1 MIGLPIYI
9 TGITLTLGY
18 FLGLKTN
25 PISGVTMWSIAI
37 CLFLIGHKK
46 EGNLRT
52 MTIIV
57 FFKYLRSKISILS
70 RVDNCTVSWAE
81 TLTIQDLLSSLPKML
96 SDHVIEFDNRN
107 EN

>member
-1 MIGLPIYI
+1 MPLSLIRAIKSTHRSPVNRILHLIGLPIYI

-46 EGNLRT
+46 EGNLRA

-70 RVDNCTVSWAE
+70 RLDNVQYHG
-81 TLTIQDLLSSLPKML
+81 LK
-96 SDHVIEFDNRN
+96 R
-107 EN
+107 

>member
-18 FLGLKTN
+18 FLGLNTN
-25 PISGVTMWSIAI
+25 PITGVTMWSIAI

-46 EGNLRT
+46 EGNLRA

-70 RVDNCTVSWAE
+70 RVDNVQYHG
-81 TLTIQDLLSSLPKML
+81 LK
-96 SDHVIEFDNRN
+96 R
-107 EN
+107 